1 MIPRKKKLCKG
12 ENCERVDYIVGRGLC
27 TWCYNDYL
35 KKKAREKKE
44 KGGEGLQQRQGAKPE
59 PERSEIDLF
68 NEIWAERPHKSE
80 IDGTPLFPK
89 GHKMWHWQF
98 SHLLSKGAYPSAKL
112 DKENIVLKTWAQH
125 QLWEFHQH
133 KLRDKEEWKWV
144 FEKRER
150 LKKEYHG
157 GEV

>member
-1 MIPRKKKLCKG
+1 M
-12 ENCERVDYIVGRGLC
+12 DYIVGHGLC

-35 KKKAREKKE
+35 KKKQREKKD
-44 KGGEGLQQRQGAKPE
+44 KSNSIQQRQRKDT
-59 PERSEIDLF
+59 SEDRTEKTEGQLYE
-68 NEIWAERPHKSE
+68 EIWNERPHVSE
-80 IDGTPLFPK
+80 IDGTPLLPK

-98 SHLLSKGAYPSAKL
+98 SHLLSKGAYPSARL
-112 DKENIVLKTWAQH
+112 DKDNVVLKTWAQH

-150 LKKEYHG
+150 LKKEYH
-157 GEV
+157 E